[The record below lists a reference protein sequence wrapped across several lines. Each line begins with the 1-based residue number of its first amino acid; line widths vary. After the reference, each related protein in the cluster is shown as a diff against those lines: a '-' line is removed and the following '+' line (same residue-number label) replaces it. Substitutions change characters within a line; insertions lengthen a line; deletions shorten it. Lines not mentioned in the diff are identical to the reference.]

1 MHLQCVC
8 CCLQLLLSVPAV
20 CVDLEVQR
28 REIHVVAGQLGH
40 LTGGEIDVIATV
52 KQGKRLTGNVARK
65 RAKVAELLGI
75 AAPTNN
81 GVAQ

>member
-1 MHLQCVC
+1 MTNSLNA
-8 CCLQLLLSVPAV
+8 LAV
-20 CVDLEVQR
+20 CVLLLAAAAVEAMS
-28 REIHVVAGQLGH
+28 HSQLGH